1 MISLAALKEKTRTA
15 SLASSKPTDDEAV
28 RIRNHK
34 KNLRFVQTEPGTQY
48 SSLPFYFVSQL
59 AKIKRGLMRN
69 NTTISFGP
77 SQCFIREILFWF
89 FILTFFRFSWIFIH
103 NPNNIKGNRMSVC
116 VYVSILVV
124 RGKLL
129 NYN

>member
-15 SLASSKPTDDEAV
+15 SLTSSKPTDDEAI

-59 AKIKRGLMRN
+59 AKIKRGLTRN
-69 NTTISFGP
+69 NTRISFGP
-77 SQCFIREILFWF
+77 SQCSKQRNTVLVFYFNF
-89 FILTFFRFSWIFIH
+89 FSFFLDIYSQ
-103 NPNNIKGNRMSVC
+103 S
-116 VYVSILVV
+116 
-124 RGKLL
+124 
-129 NYN
+129 